1 MRVNDWMAKDVKAI
15 RADDTLQSA
24 AMCMWQN
31 DLGALPVV
39 DSNEKVL
46 GMITDRDIA
55 MAATLQR
62 CPLDML
68 DVRSTMSKRLWS
80 CRPDDTLTYAE
91 ALMRDHQVHRLPVVN
106 AIGEIAG
113 VISLNDIAHA
123 SLSGVRRVIA
133 SDLAR
138 TLGAI
143 STPRQHASYAPT

>member
-15 RADDTLQSA
+15 RVDDTLQNA

-31 DLGALPVV
+31 DLGVLPVV
-39 DSNEKVL
+39 DANEKVL

-55 MAATLQR
+55 MAATLHR
-62 CPLDML
+62 CTLDML
-68 DVRSTMSKRLWS
+68 TVRSTMSKRLWS
-80 CRPDDTLTYAE
+80 CSPDDTLAYAE
-91 ALMRDHQVHRLPVVN
+91 ALMRDHQVHRLPVLN
-106 AIGEIAG
+106 ANGAIVGM
-113 VISLNDIAHA
+113 ISLNDIAHA

-143 STPRQHASYAPT
+143 STPRPHAVSVAK